1 MRVLQV
7 NCVYKKGSTG
17 KIVFDLHTAYSLRG
31 IESFVCYGR
40 GEKPREENVYKT
52 ASETVSRAYNVL
64 SRLTGIPYGGNLLGT
79 ARLIRSIKRLQPDVV
94 HLHCING
101 FFVNIY
107 RLLGWLKKSGIPTVL
122 TLHAEFMYTGGCG
135 HARDCERWRE
145 ESGCYRCPYLREETG
160 SLLFDCTHT
169 AFCRMKKAFQGFERL
184 AVVSVSPWL
193 MERARQSAILKDKTH
208 TCVLN
213 GIDTDSVFHYRDA
226 RDLRAELGTQGRPV
240 VLYVT
245 AAFNTF
251 KGADY
256 VLELARRMPEVTF
269 VVVGNRGDIGEHPE
283 NLFAVGRV
291 ENQEALAR
299 YYSMADVTLL
309 TSKKETFSMVCAES
323 LSCGTPIVGFE
334 AGAPETISLPA
345 YSAFC
350 PYGDTDGLQALLA
363 HALQNEAYK
372 DKERISR
379 EALSVY
385 GKENMCEGYLR
396 IYERVLE
403 TDSKQSRR

>member
-64 SRLTGIPYGGNLLGT
+64 SRLTGIPYGGNLFST
-79 ARLIRSIKRLQPDVV
+79 VRLIRTIKRLSPDVV

-122 TLHAEFMYTGGCG
+122 TLHAEFMHTGSC
-135 HARDCERWRE
+135 AYALDCEMWRE
-145 ESGCYRCPYLREETG
+145 EEGCRRCPRLKEATG
-160 SLLFDCTHT
+160 SVLLDRTHT
-169 AFCRMKKAFQGFERL
+169 AFRRMKKAFQGFERL

-213 GIDTDSVFHYRDA
+213 GIDTDSVFHYRDV
-226 RDLRAELGTQGRPV
+226 RDLRAELGPQGRPV

-334 AGAPETISLPA
+334 AGAPETISLPT

-350 PYGDTDGLQALLA
+350 PYGDTDGLQALLE

-396 IYERVLE
+396 VYKDLLDENA
-403 TDSKQSRR
+403 T